1 MPKTVTVALR
11 KELSLIHI
19 SMDAPVRE
27 SDARNAVDKL
37 VHGQR
42 VEWQNVT
49 LDPQRHF
56 YVLGLAPNAAR
67 LSVRFF
73 WQDTFQT
80 LLDNVQK
87 HYDRLEIVRPAYDK
101 FPRLGLYLSLIH
113 I

>member
-1 MPKTVTVALR
+1 MGDTTIVCWAAGGETAYQQVAMDALFA
-11 KELSLIHI
+11 
-19 SMDAPVRE
+19 MDAPVSE
-27 SDARNAVDKL
+27 SDVRNAVDKL
-37 VHGQR
+37 VHGQS

-87 HYDRLEIVRPAYDK
+87 HYDRLGDCAL
-101 FPRLGLYLSLIH
+101 RL
-113 I
+113 

>member
-1 MPKTVTVALR
+1 MDALFA
-11 KELSLIHI
+11 
-19 SMDAPVRE
+19 MDAPVSE
-27 SDARNAVDKL
+27 SDVRNAVDKL

-87 HYDRLEIVRPAYDK
+87 HYDRLEIVLPC
-101 FPRLGLYLSLIH
+101 L
-113 I
+113 